1 MKTAVLSAGVSS
13 FLISGAIHIFT
24 SGGGIR
30 VYVSN
35 PIPILF
41 VGLERG
47 LKNELPNECVFCI
60 WGGDLGTATTSG
72 FRSFANG
79 FTYDFKNNTCAE
91 VKSHEKCRGGTTSIP
106 HI

>member
-1 MKTAVLSAGVSS
+1 M
-13 FLISGAIHIFT
+13 FT
-24 SGGGIR
+24 GGGKR

-47 LKNELPNECVFCI
+47 LKSELPNECVFCI

-79 FTYDFKNNTCAE
+79 FMFDVKNNRCAE
-91 VKSHEKCRGGTTSIP
+91 VKSHEKCRGVTPAIP
-106 HI
+106 QIHVAHNELRACPTLHD